1 MCSSEREWVIAT
13 PSRTHQATHT
23 HTHSGGVTAWLSSRQ
38 WWVMVSRNGGGFLW
52 GGGYSLQT
60 SPFFENRLRATSQ
73 QVSASRARSVCGWF
87 FFCFVC
93 NTFTPK
99 FKFSQRSYSNLNL
112 FHVCVTCANR
122 LLYERR
128 TKNGLRCAVVKTPQ
142 GYARQT
148 HLFIFSHSPIP
159 DPMDISQPF
168 TYMTWTIYAST
179 SRGHTNGYLPAPT
192 TNPIKMLTLRI
203 HLSRIAQSENART
216 FAKLH
221 RLLDT
226 AHFYPYLYVGGFLLY
241 LDINWEN
248 ARFSLWV

>member
-52 GGGYSLQT
+52 GGGGVFASNL
-60 SPFFENRLRATSQ
+60 SFFREPFACDFAASERESREKRLRMIFFLFCLQHLHPQIQILATVVFQFES
-73 QVSASRARSVCGWF
+73 F
-87 FFCFVC
+87 
-93 NTFTPK
+93 P
-99 FKFSQRSYSNLNL
+99 
-112 FHVCVTCANR
+112 CVRDVFRCANR

-179 SRGHTNGYLPAPT
+179 SRGHIYICPRPPPTPSKCSPYEFIYLA
-192 TNPIKMLTLRI
+192 
-203 HLSRIAQSENART
+203 
-216 FAKLH
+216 
-221 RLLDT
+221 
-226 AHFYPYLYVGGFLLY
+226 
-241 LDINWEN
+241 
-248 ARFSLWV
+248 